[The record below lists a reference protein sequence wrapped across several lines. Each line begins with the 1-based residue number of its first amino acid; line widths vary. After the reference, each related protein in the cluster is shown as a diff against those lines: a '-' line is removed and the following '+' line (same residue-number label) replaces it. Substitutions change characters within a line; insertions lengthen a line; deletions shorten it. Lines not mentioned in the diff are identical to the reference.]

1 MPESLELMESIP
13 LRRRTQIDHFGKEL
27 ARKGNSSVTSKNE
40 PIRFILL
47 LATAQKEEGSINRQP
62 VKSDDCPLEPE
73 SALGF
78 PLQGNFS
85 WPQLHLASSGGSF
98 GLN

>member
-1 MPESLELMESIP
+1 MELIESVP

-47 LATAQKEEGSINRQP
+47 LATAKKRRG
-62 VKSDDCPLEPE
+62 KY
-73 SALGF
+73 
-78 PLQGNFS
+78 
-85 WPQLHLASSGGSF
+85 
-98 GLN
+98 